1 MGLPARLIGLPYHC
15 LPADFSH
22 LPHVWMTIVA
32 KFSSTRNCIHNIW
45 QRYTT
50 LLAGRGSGQ
59 IYDFS
64 TTECFARHC
73 PRPSWPLYI
82 ILPALVLST
91 SVHCKVSRDMNFKDG
106 HSACRKPSSGSFLM
120 YQCQPSQPWFV
131 LQNLLDVSWVL
142 RGGIESVEA
151 KAGSDERHGDDRQ
164 LEHRDSM
171 PQRWSMRERGT
182 VVSDL
187 PSGAGCVCIVSTVN

>member
-1 MGLPARLIGLPYHC
+1 MTTLYNVIGWQRFWTNIW
-15 LPADFSH
+15 FSH
-22 LPHVWMTIVA
+22 HRM
-32 KFSSTRNCIHNIW
+32 FR
-45 QRYTT
+45 
-50 LLAGRGSGQ
+50 
-59 IYDFS
+59 
-64 TTECFARHC
+64 
-73 PRPSWPLYI
+73 
-82 ILPALVLST
+82 PALPKTFVTPLHYIT
-91 SVHCKVSRDMNFKDG
+91 CTCTVHICPLQVSRDMNFKDG